1 LKYCPAAS
9 ILKQLNKLARGG
21 KHMPK
26 HIVVIDDDHLILTM
40 AKDFLLEA
48 GFRVSTS
55 DNGLFSNHIIYSS
68 PPPDLI
74 IIDVM
79 MPLISGDQKIKTLK
93 SKDRSR
99 QIPVLLMSSKKTA
112 ELQQL
117 ADSAG
122 ADGIITKPFT
132 PTSLVQSV
140 RKYL

>member
-1 LKYCPAAS
+1 M
-9 ILKQLNKLARGG
+9 Q
-21 KHMPK
+21 K

-40 AKDFLLEA
+40 AKDFLQEA

-55 DNGLFSNHIIYSS
+55 DNGLFTNHIIYTRN
-68 PPPDLI
+68 PPDLI
-74 IIDVM
+74 VIDVM
-79 MPLISGDQKIKTLK
+79 MPLMSGDQKIKTLK
-93 SKDRSR
+93 SRDRSR
-99 QIPVLLMSSKKTA
+99 QIPVLLMSSKEPA